1 MQYQQEKTRIIIII
15 VDFNLYTVY
24 YFDKAKVNHVIR
36 PIKILKRVI
45 FEPRAPVRSC
55 QRNIRNCNT
64 HVHILSFPSSSSSL
78 TLPDRWILF
87 ANGVRYPQETARSD
101 G

>member
-36 PIKILKRVI
+36 LVK
-45 FEPRAPVRSC
+45 F
-55 QRNIRNCNT
+55 
-64 HVHILSFPSSSSSL
+64 
-78 TLPDRWILF
+78 
-87 ANGVRYPQETARSD
+87 
-101 G
+101 